1 MPEARIMGGQ
11 VVKEKVIRISRSP
24 SLAEKSRSPINLIM
38 FFSSGALSLATL
50 LGDELVWLLLSGLLQ
65 IIICSRH
72 YPLHID
78 IQRVIFEGR
87 MV

>member
-11 VVKEKVIRISRSP
+11 VVKEKVNRISRSQ
-24 SLAEKSRSPINLIM
+24 SWTENK

-50 LGDELVWLLLSGLLQ
+50 LGDKLVWVLLSGLLK
-65 IIICSRH
+65 IVICSRH
-72 YPLHID
+72 QPLHTD
-78 IQRVIFEGR
+78 IPQAFFDGR

>member
-11 VVKEKVIRISRSP
+11 VVKEKVYRISRSP
-24 SLAEKSRSPINLIM
+24 SLTHLIT

>member
-24 SLAEKSRSPINLIM
+24 SLAEKSRSPINLIT

-50 LGDELVWLLLSGLLQ
+50 LGDELVWLLLSGLLSCRSSYALAT
-65 IIICSRH
+65 IIHR
-72 YPLHID
+72 YTTGN
-78 IQRVIFEGR
+78 F
-87 MV
+87 